1 MRDLLASGAIVVGGS
16 AALSLIAKAT
26 VVTVC
31 AMAASWLGRRR
42 RAAVRH
48 LIFVAAFVTLAL
60 LPAASVVLPAFPIS
74 IRLARVPAMRD
85 VTFEVIAGQPA
96 EASIEVSSRTTE
108 SSDRSRPRPAPSTA
122 TLLSAIW
129 LAGVIC
135 CLMPVAVGL
144 WKVRHVRS
152 LGLPWRSAQTMTDDL
167 ARYAGF
173 RRSIDVVVHETIVS
187 PITCGVVRPAILF
200 PPDALTWSA
209 ADVRRAL
216 THELEHVRRGDWITL
231 CLARVICAAYWFH
244 PLVWVANRRLLVNAE
259 RACDDAV
266 LRESQAFGYAD
277 QLVTLAER
285 SLAQTRQPLLAMASR
300 GDLTT
305 RVRAVLDPGQQRG
318 PAGNQARIAWA
329 IAAVV
334 AIASLAPLRPIA
346 AADGQTPAEA
356 RPQFA
361 VASIKP
367 YVGDEIMHVRPLP
380 GRLTAEATLQ
390 ILMQY
395 AYGVQAFQVAGGP
408 NWLTTARYEVDA
420 RADGSSSPDQ
430 LFLMLQSLLEDRFH
444 LKTHREMKELPVFT
458 LVSNRGGLKLP
469 APKESACVESIPDAA
484 LEWTGGRMPVP
495 GELPA
500 AKSRCGSA
508 IVAISRLVPPE
519 ARLTGGKIAM
529 SEFARVLSM
538 VLGRRVIDNTGV
550 VGLFDVQLD
559 FVPDETTPAMP
570 PPPPGTP
577 ISGVTITTA
586 LQQQLGLRLESSRGP
601 VEVIVVDAA
610 EPPSN

>member
-16 AALSLIAKAT
+16 VALSLIAKAT
-26 VVTVC
+26 VVTSC
-31 AMAASWLGRRR
+31 AIAASWLARRR

-60 LPAASVVLPAFPIS
+60 LPAASAVLPAFPIS
-74 IRLARVPAMRD
+74 IRLASVPVMRD
-85 VTFEVIAGQPA
+85 VASAAMASQPA
-96 EASIEVSSRTTE
+96 EGPIEVSVRPTE
-108 SSDRSRPRPAPSTA
+108 SFDRTGARPALSTA
-122 TLLSAIW
+122 TLLNAVW
-129 LAGVIC
+129 LVGVIC
-135 CLMPVAVGL
+135 CLTPVALGL
-144 WKVRHVRS
+144 WQVRRVRDR
-152 LGLPWRSAQTMTDDL
+152 GLPWHSAQMMTDDL
-167 ARYAGF
+167 ARNAGF
-173 RRSIDVVVHETIVS
+173 SRPIDVMVHEAIAS
-187 PITCGVVRPAILF
+187 PITCGVARAAIFF
-200 PPDALTWSA
+200 PPDARTWSV

-244 PLVWVANRRLLVNAE
+244 PLVWIANRQLLVNAE

-285 SLAQTRQPLLAMASR
+285 TLAQTNQPLLAMASR

-305 RVRAVLDPGQQRG
+305 RVRAVLDPFQQRG
-318 PAGNQARIAWA
+318 PAGNQARIAGA
-329 IAAVV
+329 IGAVV
-334 AIASLAPLRPIA
+334 AIAWLAPLRPVA
-346 AADGQTPAEA
+346 AAREQTPAEA

-367 YVGDEIMHVRPLP
+367 YVGDGIMHVRPLP

-395 AYGVQAFQVAGGP
+395 AYGLQAFQVAGGP
-408 NWLTTARYEVDA
+408 NWLTTDRYEVEA
-420 RADGSSSPDQ
+420 KADGVSSRDQ
-430 LFLMLQSLLEDRFH
+430 LFVMLQSLLEDRFH
-444 LKTHREMKELPVFT
+444 LKTHRELKELPVFA
-458 LVSNRGGLKLP
+458 LVSNRSGLKLP
-469 APKESACVESIPDAA
+469 APTEDGCVESVADAA

-495 GELPA
+495 GELPG

-508 IVAISRLVPPE
+508 IAVISRLVPAE
-519 ARLTGGKIAM
+519 ARLSGGKIAM

-550 VGLFDVQLD
+550 VDLFDVQLD
-559 FVPDETTPAMP
+559 FVPDETTPTMP
-570 PPPPGTP
+570 SPPPGTP

-586 LQQQLGLRLESSRGP
+586 LQQQLGLRLESRRGP
-601 VEVIVVDAA
+601 VEVIVVDEA
-610 EPPSN
+610 ERPSN